1 MRIDIDDIMPITTII
16 LVIIFI
22 ICLTSTV
29 QTNRQNSIARTLQYY
44 PHCITKE
51 QPLFCAE
58 NENIAKRYLEKARE

>member
-1 MRIDIDDIMPITTII
+1 MRIDTEDITLITSI
-16 LVIIFI
+16 LLVVAII
-22 ICLTSTV
+22 ICITSGV
-29 QTNRQNSIARTLQYY
+29 QTNRQNNIAKTLRYY